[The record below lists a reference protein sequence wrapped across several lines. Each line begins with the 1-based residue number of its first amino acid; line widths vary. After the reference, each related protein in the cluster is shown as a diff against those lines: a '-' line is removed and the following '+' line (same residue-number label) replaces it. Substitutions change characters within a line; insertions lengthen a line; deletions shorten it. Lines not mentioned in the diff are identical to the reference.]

1 MIVFEDEYDWQS
13 SGTIKTKIPA
23 GVAVCDGFDSAA
35 LWIESTGPVTLSFTD
50 ASVLSVDAG
59 LPVDNSL
66 TVAELK
72 SICTQLSLST
82 SGLKADL
89 LARVQEATS

>member
-1 MIVFEDEYDWQS
+1 MRYYTKPDPPVAGSMILNFF
-13 SGTIKTKIPA
+13 A
-23 GVAVCDGFDSAA
+23 GVARCEGFDTPA
-35 LWIESTGPVTLSFTD
+35 LWFDSDQSYRLTYPSNATLRVTD
-50 ASVLSVDAG
+50 G

-72 SICTQLSLST
+72 SICTQLGLST
-82 SGLKADL
+82 SGPKADL